1 MTAELV
7 TEGSGRVYSRSLRPL
22 LGSPPARSEAAGSD
36 ANASSNVTSQT
47 LARPATDLHYVS
59 PGGLATRNI
68 SRHCDVKHS
77 KGSADIFSR
86 YSD

>member
-7 TEGSGRVYSRSLRPL
+7 TKGSGRVYSRSFRAL
-22 LGSPPARSEAAGSD
+22 LGPPAARSEVAKSH

-47 LARPATDLHYVS
+47 IARPATDLHYVS

-77 KGSADIFSR
+77 RGLADVFSR
-86 YSD
+86 YSN